1 MAILSKIR
9 ERTVFLIVIIALALF
24 AFVLTDLFRNGGFSS
39 DKATSSVGVIG
50 DEEIGREEFAAEV
63 ENIVQQS
70 QGRVSTLQAANQAW
84 ENNLRRTLLK
94 QEFESLGL
102 EVGADQITDA
112 MAQQLAGDPR
122 FSNEAGFFDE
132 AKLKQFIAELK
143 VTSPQQYQQWVNFEQ
158 SMEVNAKSQLYFN
171 MVKAGVQATLLEGRQ
186 IYHQENDNLTF
197 EFVKVPFDKV
207 EEVEVSKSDIQNYI
221 NAHKERFQQE
231 AKRNLEYVY
240 FEEAPSEEDNASVL
254 EEIKKL
260 TTDEKV
266 EQAEG
271 LSNFNTTDNLQ
282 EFVAVHSETPYNDNY
297 TFEYNMKGEF
307 AQAILDLDVNEVY
320 GPYYENESYKISKL
334 VERTQK
340 ADSVKTS
347 HILVTYDGTRVD
359 ASVTRTK
366 EEAKALADSL
376 TTVVGRNSGKFAE
389 LADEFSSD
397 RQSAENGGQL
407 NWITYG
413 ALVPEF
419 NDYVFDEAKVN
430 SYGLVET
437 DFGFHVIYL
446 EDRTSLK
453 DAVKVATVSKRV
465 EPSEKTLNE
474 LYRAASKF
482 ELAAKDN
489 DFRKEADSTQLTVK
503 PVNGIN
509 KLDESI
515 PGVGRQRSIVKWAF
529 EDETKTG
536 DIKSFDTGSG
546 YIVARV
552 TKISKKGLQSAEE
565 ASAIVTPILRK
576 QKQAEQIKSQI
587 EGEDLNAVAS
597 SFGVIKQKASSV
609 NISNPF
615 IPGGG
620 REPKIVGAA
629 FAMSVNDISK
639 PLQGN
644 TGVYVIQLLE
654 KNEAP
659 ALPTYR
665 AVAKEETEKRTRS
678 LLNPRTSPI
687 IEALKNSK
695 EIEDNRHLMY

>member
-1 MAILSKIR
+1 
-9 ERTVFLIVIIALALF
+9 
-24 AFVLTDLFRNGGFSS
+24 
-39 DKATSSVGVIG
+39 
-50 DEEIGREEFAAEV
+50 
-63 ENIVQQS
+63 
-70 QGRVSTLQAANQAW
+70 
-84 ENNLRRTLLK
+84 
-94 QEFESLGL
+94 
-102 EVGADQITDA
+102 
-112 MAQQLAGDPR
+112 
-122 FSNEAGFFDE
+122 
-132 AKLKQFIAELK
+132 
-143 VTSPQQYQQWVNFEQ
+143 
-158 SMEVNAKSQLYFN
+158 
-171 MVKAGVQATLLEGRQ
+171 
-186 IYHQENDNLTF
+186 
-197 EFVKVPFDKV
+197 
-207 EEVEVSKSDIQNYI
+207 
-221 NAHKERFQQE
+221 
-231 AKRNLEYVY
+231 
-240 FEEAPSEEDNASVL
+240 
-254 EEIKKL
+254 
-260 TTDEKV
+260 
-266 EQAEG
+266 
-271 LSNFNTTDNLQ
+271 
-282 EFVAVHSETPYNDNY
+282 
-297 TFEYNMKGEF
+297 MKGEF

-419 NDYVFDEAKVN
+419 NDYVFEEAKVN

-529 EDETKTG
+529 EGETKTG

-597 SFGVIKQKASSV
+597 LFGVIKQKASSV

-644 TGVYVIQLLE
+644 TGVYVIKLLE

-659 ALPTYR
+659 ALPSYR
-665 AVAKEETEKRTRS
+665 AVAKEVTEKRTRS

>member
-24 AFVLTDLFRNGGFSS
+24 AFVLTDLFKNGGFSS
-39 DKATSSVGVIG
+39 DKATSSVGAIG

-70 QGRVSTLQAANQAW
+70 QGRISTLQAANQAW

-112 MAQQLAGDPR
+112 MSQQLVGDPR
-122 FSNEAGFFDE
+122 FSNDAGFFDE

-143 VTSPQQYQQWVNFEQ
+143 ITSPQQYQQWVNFEQ

-171 MVKAGVQATLLEGRQ
+171 MVKAGVQVTLFEGEQ

-207 EEVEVSKSDIQNYI
+207 EEVEVTKSDIQNYI
-221 NAHKERFQQE
+221 NVHKERFQQD

-240 FEEAPSEEDNASVL
+240 FEEAASEDDNAFVL
-254 EEIKKL
+254 GEVTKL
-260 TTDEKV
+260 TTDDKV
-266 EQAEG
+266 EQLEG
-271 LSNFNTTDNLQ
+271 LSNFNTTDNVQ
-282 EFVAVHSETPYNDNY
+282 EFVAVHSETPYTDNY

-307 AQAILDLDVNEVY
+307 AQAILELDINEVY

-347 HILVTYDGTRVD
+347 HILVTYEGSRVD

-366 EEAKALADSL
+366 EEAKALGDSL
-376 TTVVGRNSGKFAE
+376 TEVVRRSSNKFAE
-389 LADEFSSD
+389 LAGEFSSD

-407 NWITYG
+407 NWISYG

-419 NDYVFDEAKVN
+419 NDYVFDEAKID

-437 DFGFHVIYL
+437 DFGFHVIFL

-453 DAVKVATVSKRV
+453 DAIKVATVSKKV

-474 LYRAASKF
+474 LYRSSSKF
-482 ELAAKDN
+482 ELSARDN
-489 DFRKEADSTQLTVK
+489 DFRKEADSTGLSLK

-515 PGVGRQRSIVKWAF
+515 PGVGRQRSVVKWAF

-546 YIVARV
+546 YIVARL
-552 TKISKKGLQSAEE
+552 TQISEKGLQSTEE

-587 EGEDLNAVAS
+587 EGKDLNAIAI

-639 PLQGN
+639 PLQGK
-644 TGVYVIQLLE
+644 TGVYVIKLLE
-654 KNEAP
+654 KNGAQ
-659 ALPTYR
+659 ALPSYR
-665 AVAKEETEKRTRS
+665 AVAKEETEQRTRS

-695 EIEDNRHLMY
+695 EIEDNRHLVY

>member
-39 DKATSSVGVIG
+39 DKTTSSVGVIG

-171 MVKAGVQATLLEGRQ
+171 MVKAGVQATLLEGQQ

-207 EEVEVSKSDIQNYI
+207 EEVEITKSDIQNYI
-221 NAHKERFQQE
+221 NAHKERFQQD

-240 FEEAPSEEDNASVL
+240 FEETPSEEDNASVL
-254 EEIKKL
+254 EEITKL

-271 LSNFNTTDNLQ
+271 LSNFNTTDNVQ

-320 GPYYENESYKISKL
+320 GPYYENESYKISKF

-347 HILVTYDGTRVD
+347 HILVTYEGTRVD

-376 TTVVGRNSGKFAE
+376 TAVVRRSSSKFAE
-389 LADEFSSD
+389 LAGEFSSD

-453 DAVKVATVSKRV
+453 DAVKVATVTKRV

-474 LYRAASKF
+474 LYRSSSKF
-482 ELAAKDN
+482 ELATKDN
-489 DFRKEADSTQLTVK
+489 DFRKEADSIELTVK

-529 EDETKTG
+529 EGETKTG

-552 TKISKKGLQSAEE
+552 TKISKKGLESTEE

-644 TGVYVIQLLE
+644 SGVYVIKLLE
-654 KNEAP
+654 KNGAQ
-659 ALPTYR
+659 ALPSYR
-665 AVAKEETEKRTRS
+665 AVAKEETKKRTRS

-695 EIEDNRHLMY
+695 EIEDNRHLIY

>member
-24 AFVLTDLFRNGGFSS
+24 AFVLTDLFRNGGLSS

-297 TFEYNMKGEF
+297 SFEYNMKGEF

-413 ALVPEF
+413 ALVPQF

-453 DAVKVATVSKRV
+453 DAVKVATVTKRV

-474 LYRAASKF
+474 LYRSSSKF
-482 ELAAKDN
+482 ELATKDN
-489 DFRKEADSTQLTVK
+489 DFRKEADSIELTVK

-515 PGVGRQRSIVKWAF
+515 PGAGRQRSIVKWAF
-529 EDETKTG
+529 EGETKTG

>member
-453 DAVKVATVSKRV
+453 DAVKVATVTKRV

-474 LYRAASKF
+474 LYRSSSKF
-482 ELAAKDN
+482 ELATKDN
-489 DFRKEADSTQLTVK
+489 DFRKEADSTELTVK

-515 PGVGRQRSIVKWAF
+515 PGAGRQRSIVKWAF
-529 EDETKTG
+529 EGETKTG

>member
-24 AFVLTDLFRNGGFSS
+24 AFVLTDLFRNGGLSS

-453 DAVKVATVSKRV
+453 DAVKVATVTKRV

-474 LYRAASKF
+474 LYRSSSKF
-482 ELAAKDN
+482 ELATKDN
-489 DFRKEADSTQLTVK
+489 DFRKEADSIELTVK

-515 PGVGRQRSIVKWAF
+515 PGAGRQRSIVKWAF
-529 EDETKTG
+529 EGETKTG